1 MTPRPEYLYP
11 DDARAE
17 MLPFVPRHLGRVLEV
32 GCGRGGFGQLLKER
46 DVDVEVWGI
55 ETSAEACA
63 VAESRIDR
71 IVHGMYPDAL
81 GTDVPA
87 FDCVVFNDVLE
98 HLQEPGEVLAG
109 TRALLAS
116 GGVVVAS
123 VPNVRDLRVT
133 YPLVVLGKWE
143 YTDVGLLDRT
153 HLRFFTRSSMLEM
166 FVTAGYE
173 VETVRGVNLGLGER
187 FPEASRL
194 CERLLGE
201 RINELRTP
209 QYAIVARPR
218 AATGV
223 S

>member
-1 MTPRPEYLYP
+1 MAPRPEYPYP

-46 DVDVEVWGI
+46 DGDVEVWGV

-63 VAESRIDR
+63 IAASRIDR
-71 IVHGMYPDAL
+71 IVHGMYPDGL
-81 GTDVPA
+81 GPDVPV
-87 FDCVVFNDVLE
+87 FDCIVFNDVLE

-109 TRALLAS
+109 TRALLAP

-133 YPLVVLGKWE
+133 FPLVVLGKWE

-166 FVTAGYE
+166 FVAAGYE
-173 VETVRGVNLGLGER
+173 VETVCGVNLGLSDR

-194 CERLLGE
+194 CARLLGE
-201 RINELRTP
+201 HINELRTP

-218 AATGV
+218 TGTE
-223 S
+223 